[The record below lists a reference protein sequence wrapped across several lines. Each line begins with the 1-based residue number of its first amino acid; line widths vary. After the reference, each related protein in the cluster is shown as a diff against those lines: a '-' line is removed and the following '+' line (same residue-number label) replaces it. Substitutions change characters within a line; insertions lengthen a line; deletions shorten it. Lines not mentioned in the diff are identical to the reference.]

1 MKKKDLE
8 KLIYKS
14 FDAPLTNEE
23 KEFLES
29 ELNASAE
36 LMQEYQ
42 SLLSLRSAVRNSA
55 RDTFEPFFEER
66 LLSRMERTKKYEK
79 TYDYISTPLFTSFGK
94 IAAAA
99 IIILIILI
107 TYNLNNGNNYSINN
121 LFGNSETKIASVYDP
136 LQNTL
141 GSRK

>member
-1 MKKKDLE
+1 MKKKELQ

-14 FDAPLTNEE
+14 FDAPLTTEE
-23 KEFLES
+23 KELLES
-29 ELNASAE
+29 ELKASAE
-36 LMQEYQ
+36 LMEEYQ
-42 SLLSLRSAVRNSA
+42 SLFSLRGAVRNSA

-66 LLSRMERTKKYEK
+66 LLSNLERSMKNEK
-79 TYDYISTPLFTSFGK
+79 AYDYISTPLFNSFGK

-107 TYNLNNGNNYSINN
+107 SYNLNNGNNYSINN
-121 LFGNSETKIASVYDP
+121 LLGKSETNLASVYDP